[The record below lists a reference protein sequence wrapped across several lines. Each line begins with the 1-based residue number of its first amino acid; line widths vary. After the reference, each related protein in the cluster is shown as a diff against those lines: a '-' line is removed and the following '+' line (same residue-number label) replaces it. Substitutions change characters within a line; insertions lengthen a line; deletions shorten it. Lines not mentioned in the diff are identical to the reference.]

1 MNEPAAPRLG
11 LLWEVALR
19 YLRGRRSK
27 LLDGTARTAFFSSA
41 LGVLAMTVAMA
52 LLSGY
57 RGELQRKLVGANAA
71 VIAVSISPATE
82 APEPARL
89 EALRRLPGVESV
101 QTVSFGQG
109 TFSSLRR
116 ADGVTV
122 TVRGVDPGDPLVGD
136 PRARLP
142 APGAAGPTPLSGAS
156 EAGATSLPPVFL
168 GSELAAALRVGDGDA
183 VRWAALGFRD
193 GRPRFTYVTLRVAG
207 SFHTGFSEFDRT
219 WAVAPR
225 GLVEARAGGG
235 GLGRLIEVRAADPN
249 QAPRLALDV
258 RQVLGDEFVA
268 TDWQSLNSRL
278 FSALRLQQRM
288 LFLVLGLIVV
298 VSTFNVAST
307 VVVLLRERLRE
318 VGVLA
323 TLGLDPTDL
332 RRVFLFYGGALGL
345 ASTAAGLACGAGLS
359 WALDAFRVI
368 RFDPEVA
375 AIYFIDAVPFR
386 VRLVDL
392 AAVGGFAL
400 AANLLAC
407 WLPSARASRI
417 VPSAALRYE

>member
-1 MNEPAAPRLG
+1 MRDKAPGAPAARRLG

-19 YLRGRRSK
+19 YLRGRRSR
-27 LLDGTARTAFFSSA
+27 LLDGTARTAFFSGT

-57 RGELQRKLVGANAA
+57 RGDLQRKLVGANAA
-71 VIAVSISPATE
+71 VVVYPISPAT
-82 APEPARL
+82 AALEPARL
-89 EALRRLPGVESV
+89 DALRRLPGVDSV

-109 TFSSLRR
+109 TFSSLQRP
-116 ADGVTV
+116 DGVAV

-142 APGAAGPTPLSGAS
+142 APAAVGASPAAGAA
-156 EAGATSLPPVFL
+156 LPPVFL
-168 GSELAAALRVGDGDA
+168 GSELAAALRVGQQDV

-193 GRPRFTYVTLRVAG
+193 GRPRFTYATLRVAG
-207 SFHTGFSEFDRT
+207 GFHTGFSEFDRT

-225 GLVEARAGGG
+225 GLVEARASGG
-235 GLGRLIEVRAADPN
+235 GLGQLIEIRAVDASA
-249 QAPRLALDV
+249 APRLAQQV
-258 RQVLGDEFVA
+258 REALGEEFVA

-278 FSALRLQQRM
+278 FSALLLQQRM

-332 RRVFLFYGGALGL
+332 RRVFLLYGGALGL
-345 ASTAAGLACGAGLS
+345 ASTTAGLLCGAGLS
-359 WALDAFRVI
+359 WVLDTFRVI

-386 VRLVDL
+386 VRPLDL

-400 AANLLAC
+400 VANLLAC

-417 VPSAALRYE
+417 VPSVALRYE